1 MTDMTA
7 MLFTRCSSSL
17 SFLTRELRKQ
27 VTGSSGGYDYAKWV
41 LCITLQKRQGKAPAT
56 ERLAFVCQHCLT
68 TLVNSFFNLF
78 FCGHE
83 VRIKGLDEVYC
94 QDHFPLKGAL
104 SREFCCFRPILC

>member
-68 TLVNSFFNLF
+68 ALVNSFLNLF
-78 FCGHE
+78 F
-83 VRIKGLDEVYC
+83 LWT
-94 QDHFPLKGAL
+94 
-104 SREFCCFRPILC
+104 